1 MKAYY
6 VKASMK
12 FELREVEMT
21 PLAPDEV
28 LVKVRACGV
37 CGWDILVAQVVAK
50 DWSPIGHELSG
61 DIVEIGNAVPGHL
74 SIGDRIVV
82 ENSTYCGVCEQ
93 CKRGNVV
100 HCVNLDHHREGSGFA
115 EYIKV
120 RYTSVYPM
128 DDLDYEVGAL
138 AEPLT
143 VAIDMVQA
151 ADIPLAGS
159 IAIFGPGPIGL
170 MIARL
175 AWIKGASRVYL
186 TGHAHSKR
194 RYKVAD
200 EIGVTGIIHADRQD
214 VVSYFREKE
223 PQGLDRVLVTA
234 PPKTIPDAMEIVRFG
249 GTIVYNGIKFGG
261 DEIIKLDGNTF
272 HFKRL
277 QLKGVH
283 SIPNLGWPQAIS
295 LLKEGI
301 IDPDLFISH
310 NYSFDNVPQ
319 AIRFAA
325 KARSQTVK
333 VMVTID

>member
-1 MKAYY
+1 
-6 VKASMK
+6 MK
-12 FELREVEMT
+12 FELRDIEMT
-21 PLAPDEV
+21 PLKPDEV
-28 LVKVRACGV
+28 LVRVKACGV
-37 CGWDILVAQVVAK
+37 CGWDVLVAQVVAE

-61 DIVEIGNAVPGHL
+61 EIVEIGDAVPADLH
-74 SIGDRIVV
+74 IGDRVIV

-100 HCVNLDHHREGSGFA
+100 HCVNLDHHREGCGFA
-115 EYIKV
+115 EFIKV

-128 DDLDYEVGAL
+128 GDLDYDLGAL

-143 VAIDMVQA
+143 VAIDMVEA
-151 ADIPLAGS
+151 TEIPLAGS

-186 TGHAHSKR
+186 TGNAHSKQ

-200 EIGVTGIIHADRQD
+200 KIGVTDIIYADKED
-214 VVSYFREKE
+214 VVGYFQENE
-223 PQGLDRVLVTA
+223 PQGLDRVLITA
-234 PPKTIPDAMEIVRFG
+234 PPKTIPDAVKIVRFG
-249 GTIVYNGIKFGG
+249 GMVIYNGIKFGG
-261 DEIIKLDGNTF
+261 DEIIKLDCNEF

-277 QLKGVH
+277 QLRGVH

-295 LLKEGI
+295 LLREGI
-301 IDPDLFISH
+301 IDPKLFISH
-310 NYSFDNVPQ
+310 TYPFNKVPD

-325 KARSQTVK
+325 KARAQTVK
-333 VMVTID
+333 VMVQI